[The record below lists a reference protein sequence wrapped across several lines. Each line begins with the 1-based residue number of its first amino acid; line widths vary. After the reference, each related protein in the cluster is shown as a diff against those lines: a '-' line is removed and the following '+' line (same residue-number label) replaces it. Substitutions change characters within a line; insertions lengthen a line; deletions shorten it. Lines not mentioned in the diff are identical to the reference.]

1 MYMYLIAA
9 VMLLVPQ
16 SIFAYNP
23 ILTTTTVPYEPMV
36 IDGRVEEK
44 AEYLGHLVGD
54 PQMYEFTVGAETTLS
69 LKVLQKAADSPLLL
83 SLITVKE
90 NTRNAGVSEVG
101 RLTAKAAVLSLR
113 EDDVLNMSFL
123 ESQFFTA
130 TLTAGTYRVEV
141 STPDN
146 YGKYLLEIGT
156 KPTDAGYFATLSH
169 IRTVQKFFDE
179 SFFAMFGSSYV
190 TYPLGILILLG
201 LLYFTWRKRAAIQ
214 SLRHG

>member
-1 MYMYLIAA
+1 MYLIAA

-69 LKVLQKAADSPLLL
+69 LKVLQKAVDSPLLL

-90 NTRNAGVSEVG
+90 NTHNAGVSEVG
-101 RLTAKAAVLSLR
+101 RLTAKSAVLSLR

-123 ESQFFTA
+123 ETQFFTA

-146 YGKYLLEIGT
+146 YGKYMLEIGT
-156 KPTDAGYFATLSH
+156 EPTDAGYFTTLSN
-169 IRTVQKFFDE
+169 IRMVQKFFDE
-179 SFFAMFGSSYV
+179 SLFAMFGSSYV

-201 LLYFTWRKRAAIQ
+201 LLYFTWSKRAAIQ